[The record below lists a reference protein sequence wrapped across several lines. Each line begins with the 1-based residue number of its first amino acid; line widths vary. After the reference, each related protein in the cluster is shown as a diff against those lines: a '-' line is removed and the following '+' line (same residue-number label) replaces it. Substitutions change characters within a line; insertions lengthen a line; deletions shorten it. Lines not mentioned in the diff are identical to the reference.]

1 MIKMN
6 EVINWIA
13 TNNTLMIRVG
23 FSAILILLILYCY
36 RFFFVPKVNVVEEA
50 AESNSKSEK
59 NINTKSGQVV
69 AAVDANVLN
78 EKTAENEKLKSE
90 IASLTNRL
98 SESEKLV
105 TELKSLSVL
114 ENPKSEAEV
123 SKSEADVADLGSVQP
138 VESAANKELIASLNE
153 KITQLETRLT
163 EYEIIAED
171 ISEISQLRKEN
182 SDLKKKLSGEI
193 VHEPVK
199 AVESKPNAVVEPE
212 PEPEL
217 VSVPKTDAESSLEPD
232 LFANLVNDMNTVV
245 EPARE
250 AEVKNT
256 DEIKTTEVSATS
268 ENIKFVSEKEV
279 LAEEK
284 DLIGQFEAIS
294 NKKG

>member
-1 MIKMN
+1 MN

-50 AESNSKSEK
+50 VESNSKSEK
-59 NINTKSGQVV
+59 NINTKSGQVA

-78 EKTAENEKLKSE
+78 EKTTENEKLKSE

-105 TELKSLSVL
+105 AELKSLSVL
-114 ENPKSEAEV
+114 ENPKSEVEV
-123 SKSEADVADLGSVQP
+123 SKPEVPVADLESVQQG
-138 VESAANKELIASLNE
+138 ESSANKELIASLNE

-182 SDLKKKLSGEI
+182 SDLKKKLSGET

-199 AVESKPNAVVEPE
+199 AVESKSNTVV
-212 PEPEL
+212 EPEL
-217 VSVPKTDAESSLEPD
+217 VSIPKADEESTLEPD
-232 LFANLVNDMNTVV
+232 VFANLVNDMNTVV
-245 EPARE
+245 EPAIE
-250 AEVKNT
+250 AEVKNA
-256 DEIKTTEVSATS
+256 DEIKTTEVSVTS